1 MRAIYGLYPF
11 YLTVFWAMLALPS
24 KAETLTV
31 GWLNDN
37 VNERYLI
44 SDIEQEFAKIA
55 PDITLNAVG
64 VHTDKYKQQVLKW
77 LKTGE
82 GPDVLYWYGDERLL
96 DLVRSGWVSDIS
108 DVWQAQRLTDA
119 FRVSVSSQVSLN
131 GRFYAIPVSHYPWS
145 FFYNACLL
153 YTSPSPRD

>member
-96 DLVRSGWVSDIS
+96 DLYRQMVLVRAVEERLYALFAEGKLFGTTHAYTGQEAVAVGVVSALDKARDI
-108 DVWQAQRLTDA
+108 V
-119 FRVSVSSQVSLN
+119 
-131 GRFYAIPVSHYPWS
+131 
-145 FFYNACLL
+145 
-153 YTSPSPRD
+153 TSNHRANL